1 MTARRTHN
9 PNGVTT
15 KPVDFHTTG
24 DFPETVIMDTEWS
37 TPEIEFTTCGQCTVL
52 MVKGE
57 DVGGL
62 CPDCDCLWR
71 TGQLC
76 PD

>member
-1 MTARRTHN
+1 MTTRRTHN
-9 PNGVTT
+9 PNKVVTT
-15 KPVDFHTTG
+15 PFHPEAHKNAPNVPPVWPVLD
-24 DFPETVIMDTEWS
+24 PPV
-37 TPEIEFTTCGQCTVL
+37 EFVTCGQCTVL
-52 MVKGE
+52 MVKGD

-76 PD
+76 PN